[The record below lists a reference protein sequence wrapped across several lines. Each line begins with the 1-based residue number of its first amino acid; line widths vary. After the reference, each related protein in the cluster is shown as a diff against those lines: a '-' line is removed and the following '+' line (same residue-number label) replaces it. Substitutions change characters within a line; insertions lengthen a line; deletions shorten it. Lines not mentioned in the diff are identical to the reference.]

1 MVKTKNKITIDKME
15 LKSLVSAKGP
25 GVKKEVDDRIKHF
38 EKKPFKTQTR
48 DVFLQKH
55 KVMITF
61 YNSQGIGEQEEHIPK
76 ESLELLKNPNLFN
89 EITDELS
96 KKIVR
101 EKVSRKIVFLCT
113 AGGRLVE
120 NSDLSSFNLL
130 VNDGS
135 GVGKDYLVR
144 SVLEIIPREI
154 WFDKTRISSKVLNYW
169 KPVDDWDGYIFYPED
184 VSNQVLNDEVF
195 KCMCSSGSKATIVI
209 NNEAVEIDIIGKP
222 VMITT
227 TATSTPNIEL
237 VRRFLILNLDDSEEQ
252 TKLIMEKQ
260 SENKEDGITSKYDEK
275 FIEAQRYL
283 KRVKV
288 KVPFATKIPK
298 YFPTD
303 NIIMRT
309 NYPRFLD
316 YICSSTALHQF
327 QREIDDK
334 GFYLSEEQ
342 DYELARLCFEKVFES
357 KTMIPLTK
365 NQSKIIECFDKGF
378 YKKEDGKENELYPKN
393 DVSASE
399 FEEKYPLMTLKHL
412 IENFNKLTGYGI
424 LQVKL
429 EMGEFNREIKKYSL
443 SDIYR
448 STKKFTLPTFEKLI
462 EEKESKESKDNKESR
477 GVKD

>member
-1 MVKTKNKITIDKME
+1 MVKTKNKITIDKSE
-15 LKSLVSAKGP
+15 LRSLISAKGQ
-25 GVKKEVDDRIKHF
+25 GVKKEVDDLIKHF

-48 DVFLQKH
+48 DIFLQKH
-55 KVMITF
+55 KATITF

-120 NSDLSSFNLL
+120 NSQLSSFNLL

-144 SVLEIIPREI
+144 SVLEIIPREL

-169 KPVDDWDGYIFYPED
+169 RPVENWDGHIFYPED

-209 NNEAVEIDIIGKP
+209 NGVAEDIDIIGKP

-260 SENKEDGITSKYDEK
+260 SKNKEDGITSKYDER

-283 KRVKV
+283 KRVKI

-298 YFPTD
+298 YFPSD

-309 NYPRFLD
+309 NYSRFLD

-327 QREIDDK
+327 QREEDDK

-365 NQSKIIECFDKGF
+365 NQSKIIECFEKGF
-378 YKKEDGKENELYPKN
+378 IENGLNEIKEISSSKFN
-393 DVSASE
+393 
-399 FEEKYPLMTLKHL
+399 EKYSFLSLNHL
-412 IENFNKLTGYGI
+412 IQNLEKLTTYGI
-424 LQVKL
+424 LKMKIGVN
-429 EMGEFNREIKKYSL
+429 ENNREVKFYRLSEEYS
-443 SDIYR
+443 SN
-448 STKKFTLPTFEKLI
+448 KKFQLPPFEKLL
-462 EEKESKESKDNKESR
+462 EKEGGK
-477 GVKD
+477 